1 MTREKERRE
10 GTARKFV
17 EQRNAT
23 FWRYTLHIDKH
34 LEELTAVFCKA
45 EKDAQDRPRIPAP
58 YVNPNSANLH
68 KSVECVSSG
77 RHGFDKLVKK
87 VCSDGGVSIGL
98 SVCFAQGL
106 QLLNGQGRHSL
117 SATEGR
123 VAVNSEETTE
133 RMSSTQLVLPL
144 HDVRACAKKENR
156 LIQKQ
161 ALINKRYNEGGLHVP
176 GLTYTQVVTLADVND
191 VFQVAINNRATACTK
206 MNKHSSRSHALLIV
220 TVEGT
225 NITTGAKIIE
235 SASWELLSRVL
246 FWSEEKLASFTGRK
260 RRALGCQQQGYREGG
275 RPPDIRPQSGRR
287 RRYRVVEINRGI
299 KRHCHASSKGEIQAT
314 EPVRISKKSKQVNQ
328 VGNMTSE
335 HLNQDL
341 YEGLV
346 HCCPTDHQQ
355 RKNKASEWHTSSVE
369 EKECYP
375 RKMRT
380 SQWVGDVL
388 CPEGQ
393 KVAHKDTSSS
403 AHRPCQYRQGHP
415 TICAKV
421 V

>member
-1 MTREKERRE
+1 REKERRE

-106 QLLNGQGRHSL
+106 ELLNGQGRHSL

-191 VFQVAINNRATACTK
+191 VFQVAIKQQGHRLYQNEQAQLQVARPSHRDGRG
-206 MNKHSSRSHALLIV
+206 NKYHH
-220 TVEGT
+220 
-225 NITTGAKIIE
+225 
-235 SASWELLSRVL
+235 
-246 FWSEEKLASFTGRK
+246 WSKDHRK

-341 YEGLV
+341 YEV
-346 HCCPTDHQQ
+346 K
-355 RKNKASEWHTSSVE
+355 RSHTRT
-369 EKECYP
+369 P
-375 RKMRT
+375 RPLHT
-380 SQWVGDVL
+380 APVN
-388 CPEGQ
+388 
-393 KVAHKDTSSS
+393 T
-403 AHRPCQYRQGHP
+403 QGHP